1 MSVEVAGLGL
11 LKPKKLEK
19 FLRQQGFSGNHYK
32 LFHGDTTEMIMMR
45 KQAKTRPISPFSHD
59 IASRV
64 IPFHHHICRNYGK
77 NSFIWLGPIPNINI
91 TDPRLIKEIMLRHE
105 IFQKPKLNSLGRSV
119 FSGMGIYEGE
129 RWFKVRK
136 IANPAFHLDKL
147 KGMVPKMYLSCKDMI
162 RKWKFSMA
170 DKESCE
176 LDVWPDIKALTSDV
190 ISRTTFG
197 SSYED
202 GRKIFELISQQINLL
217 NQVFYTFHIPGW
229 SFVPTQAN
237 RKLKSNDKEIRE
249 MIKGIIKKREG
260 VLKVEEASY
269 DDLLGLLVESNHR
282 EIQENGNKESG
293 MSIEEVIDECKL
305 FYLAGQ
311 ETTATLII
319 WTMILLCMHQNWQE
333 RAREEVFQVFG
344 DKEPQFDELNRLKE
358 YVLQVNKILHEV
370 LRLYPPPLLLRQ
382 TIKEAKLGEIIIPS
396 GAFISIPILLVHH
409 DEEYWGA
416 DAKEF
421 NPDRF
426 SQGVSKASKTDQLSF
441 FPFSWGPRTCIGQ
454 NFALL
459 EMKLALAM
467 ILQNFSFQLSP
478 NYAHT
483 PVLGITIQPQNGVPM
498 ILQKL

>member
-1 MSVEVAGLGL
+1 MVA
-11 LKPKKLEK
+11 
-19 FLRQQGFSGNHYK
+19 
-32 LFHGDTTEMIMMR
+32 
-45 KQAKTRPISPFSHD
+45 
-59 IASRV
+59 
-64 IPFHHHICRNYGK
+64 
-77 NSFIWLGPIPNINI
+77 
-91 TDPRLIKEIMLRHE
+91 
-105 IFQKPKLNSLGRSV
+105 
-119 FSGMGIYEGE
+119 
-129 RWFKVRK
+129 
-136 IANPAFHLDKL
+136 
-147 KGMVPKMYLSCKDMI
+147 KMYLSCNDMI
-162 RKWKFSMA
+162 RKWKISVLN
-170 DKESCE
+170 EGSCE

-190 ISRTTFG
+190 ISRTTFD

-237 RKLKSNDKEIRE
+237 RELKSNDKEIRE

-260 VLKVEEASY
+260 VLKVGEARN
-269 DDLLGLLVESNHR
+269 DDLLGLLVESNR
-282 EIQENGNKESG
+282 KEIQEHGNKESG
-293 MSIEEVIDECKL
+293 MNMEEVIDECKL

-311 ETTATLII
+311 ETTATLIV
-319 WTMILLCMHQNWQE
+319 WTMILLCMHPKWQE

-344 DKEPQFDELNRLKE
+344 CKEPQFDELNRLKE
-358 YVLQVNKILHEV
+358 VNKILHEV

-382 TIKEAKLGEIIIPS
+382 TIKEAKLGEITIPP
-396 GAFISIPILLVHH
+396 GAFISLPILLVHH

-426 SQGVSKASKTDQLSF
+426 SQGVSKASKNDQVSF

-459 EMKLALAM
+459 EMKLAIAM

-478 NYAHT
+478 TYVHT
-483 PVLGITIQPQNGVPM
+483 PVLGITIQPQYGAHM
-498 ILQKL
+498 ILQKI